1 MDNFSD
7 LKNFDQFI
15 HILNMRSG
23 LQRHLGLRCRHTL
36 FHHLLESALMSFLT
50 KYSVQKR
57 IVVGLAALTITVG
70 LAGCSNDAEANSEDS
85 TDTTDVETEYIPASA
100 DGPAQNVPE
109 PNLPAVA
116 TENTEEGAEAT
127 LQYFWEAIDYVRLT
141 GDSTHVDRVSRNS
154 CDFCADL
161 MDGWKEAYAG
171 DSWADLK
178 GSVDVEIS
186 ETRLDSDDQQQ
197 ENMTSI
203 SFVLTEPAVDFYEEG
218 QLLEDE
224 SFDTESTAD
233 WWVELTYDGTAQR
246 WAIEWIGL
254 EEHLPEARS

>member
-127 LQYFWEAIDYVRLT
+127 LQYFWEAIDYARET
-141 GDSTHVDRVSRNS
+141 GETGPVELVSLS
-154 CDFCADL
+154 DCDFCSSFMSEWADAYDNEQWALVHGDAEYQVSESWIGFDENQDAPNADL
-161 MDGWKEAYAG
+161 LF
-171 DSWADLK
+171 SL
-178 GSVDVEIS
+178 
-186 ETRLDSDDQQQ
+186 SD
-197 ENMTSI
+197 
-203 SFVLTEPAVDFYEEG
+203 PAVDLYNSDGDVEQSSEAS
-218 QLLEDE
+218 E
-224 SFDTESTAD
+224 TATD
-233 WWVELTYDGTAQR
+233 WFVIMVYDATAQR
-246 WAIEWIGL
+246 WQVEWIGV
-254 EEHLPEARS
+254 EELVEWEDQ